1 MWKAHRE
8 EVYLFKT
15 EQGRD
20 ASLERKGVGILL
32 NGRSAVKKLLTHVYI
47 DSCVCRLSCM
57 LTHVYVD
64 SHVC

>member
-20 ASLERKGVGILL
+20 TGLERKGVGILP
-32 NGRSAVKKLLTHVYI
+32 NEKHGKEVAK
-47 DSCVCRLSCM
+47 
-57 LTHVYVD
+57 
-64 SHVC
+64 